1 MRIEHWFYSLPLR
14 LRSLFRRSEVDQEL
28 SEELLQQITGGC
40 AACDEDKTWK
50 KHWED
55 QTDRSSWLAEAAA
68 AKGDLRTAKGLW
80 EDAMDSAGLARL
92 RQANIDAR
100 RGTPGHPPAPGESSI
115 SEPLAKRQRLS

>member
-1 MRIEHWFYSLPLR
+1 MDKHAKTEQ
-14 LRSLFRRSEVDQEL
+14 DL

-100 RGTPGHPPAPGESSI
+100 RGTPGHPPVLGESSS
-115 SEPLAKRQRLS
+115 SESPAKRPRL